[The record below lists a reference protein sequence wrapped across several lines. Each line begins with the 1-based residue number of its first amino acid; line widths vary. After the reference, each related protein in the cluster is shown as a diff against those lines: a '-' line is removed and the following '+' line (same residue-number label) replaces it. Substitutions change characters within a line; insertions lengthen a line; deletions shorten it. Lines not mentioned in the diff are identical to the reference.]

1 MPNWN
6 QVLKE
11 IEAAP
16 TKSSIDAVRRRYLKS
31 LSKYTGRCTIA
42 YYSGWLTHPK
52 PAPALFVNDEDKNAL
67 MTTVHGCDRD
77 KGLDLIL
84 HTPGGDLAAAE
95 SLVNYLRKMFG
106 TNIRAIVPQIAMSAG
121 TMIAC
126 ACSEIIMGKQSNLG
140 PIDPQF
146 NGIPANGVIDEFQ
159 QALTQI
165 KADPAAIPLWQ
176 SIIGKYHPT
185 FLGECQKAIDWSGQI
200 VKDWLV
206 TGMLHDDENADKKA
220 TAISRALSDHDT
232 TFSHAR
238 HIHMET
244 CRDIGLKIVPMEEDN
259 KLQDLILTVHH
270 AYMHTFARSA
280 GVLKV
285 VENERGIAMVRITG
299 QLPNH

>member
-11 IEAAP
+11 IETAP
-16 TKSSIDAVRRRYLKS
+16 SKSSIDAVRRNYLKR

-67 MTTVHGCDRD
+67 MTTVHGADRS

-126 ACSEIIMGKQSNLG
+126 ACSEIILGKQSNLG

-146 NGIPANGVIDEFQ
+146 NGIPANGVIDEFK
-159 QALTQI
+159 QALVQI
-165 KADPAAIPLWQ
+165 KQDPAAIPLWQ

-206 TGMLHDDENADKKA
+206 SGMFLGDADAVQKADK
-220 TAISRALSDHDT
+220 IVQALSDHDAT
-232 TFSHAR
+232 LSHAR
-238 HIHMET
+238 HIHMEM
-244 CRDIGLKIVPMEEDN
+244 CDNIGLKIFQMEKDD

-270 AYMHTFARSA
+270 AYMHTFAR
-280 GVLKV
+280 GQGILKV
-285 VENERGIAMVRITG
+285 VENERGVAMVRMAG
-299 QLPNH
+299 YLPN